1 MSIVHIIKY
10 LEYNICWSK
19 VIMESNIYIMSILKV
34 FYEIDKIINERM
46 EEGNC
51 NDWEGN
57 ISQSKYQVPVLIETI
72 QMLPPNSHILQI
84 GFNAGHSTVA
94 MLMARNDVIVTTVE
108 LGKSY
113 TKICSE
119 LIDSK
124 FPGRHTLIMGNSL
137 DVVPTLRDEYAAFF
151 IDGGH
156 EYDVAKKDLEN
167 CYILGSNNSI
177 IIIDDIVH
185 FYDCTKDSAYA
196 VGPTKAYKEFLED
209 NRILH
214 FAHMEV
220 MNRGMSIGIIN
231 KN

>member
-1 MSIVHIIKY
+1 MAVS
-10 LEYNICWSK
+10 
-19 VIMESNIYIMSILKV
+19 KV
-34 FYEIDKIINERM
+34 FYEIDKIIKERM
-46 EEGNC
+46 IQGIC

-57 ISQSKYQVPVLIETI
+57 ISQSKYQVPFLIETI
-72 QMLPPNSHILQI
+72 QMLRPNSRILQI

-94 MLMARNDVIVTTVE
+94 MLMARNDVSVTTVE

-113 TKICSE
+113 TKICSDF
-119 LIDSK
+119 IDST
-124 FPGRHTLIMGNSL
+124 FPGRHKLIMGNSL
-137 DVVPTLRDEYAAFF
+137 DVVPTLTDNYDAFF

-167 CYILGSNNSI
+167 CYMLGPNDSI

-196 VGPTKAYKEFLED
+196 LGPTKAYKEFLQD
-209 NRILH
+209 NRIIH
-214 FAHMEV
+214 FAHMEAI
-220 MNRGMSIGIIN
+220 NRGMSIGIIN